1 MFSFFDDLIS
11 ILFIGFVVGNTE
23 LDSNPKIAKL
33 NSHISPSEG
42 ILKSFEEDKQ
52 TGF

>member
-23 LDSNPKIAKL
+23 LDSNPKIVGVGT
-33 NSHISPSEG
+33 IGEYRVGG
-42 ILKSFEEDKQ
+42 IDDINIYSDLYL
-52 TGF
+52 